1 MTRRPDTRSRRLS
14 GTSGEGSVPPVAI
27 VLLVL
32 IAVLI
37 GATLY
42 LYLELRTTKTQ
53 MAEQFQVYDEQLAGL
68 EGSVNRTS
76 REVGTQV
83 AQVKGMVA
91 TAEKDIANAAVQV
104 EQRVL
109 GRTANLE
116 KDLAAT
122 KEQQEAALQAVGGQL
137 NQLNEVAS
145 TNNTRVGA
153 LSGEVDTVRSDLTAA
168 QEEIR
173 QTIADLKSVQGD
185 LGVQSGLVAT
195 NGTEL
200 MALKRLGQRNY
211 YEFDI
216 QRSKDSQRVGRI
228 QIRLRSTNDKRG
240 RFTLDVIADD
250 KEIEKKN
257 KTLLE
262 PIQFYVIG
270 SKVPYEIVVNQL
282 EKNRIVGYLATPL
295 EDGARPTAG
304 TDD

>member
-1 MTRRPDTRSRRLS
+1 MTRRPNTRARRLT
-14 GTSGEGSVPPVAI
+14 GASGEGSVPPVAI

-42 LYLELRTTKTQ
+42 LYLELRSTKTQ
-53 MAEQFQVYDEQLAGL
+53 MADQFQVYDEQLAGL

-76 REVGTQV
+76 REVGSQV

-91 TAEKDIANAAVQV
+91 TAEKDIANAAVKV

-116 KDLAAT
+116 KELAAT
-122 KEQQEAALQAVGGQL
+122 KEEQAAALENVGGQL
-137 NQLNEVAS
+137 NQLNEA
-145 TNNTRVGA
+145 TTTANTRVGA
-153 LSGEVDTVRSDLTAA
+153 LTGEVDVVRSDLTAA

-173 QTIADLKSVQGD
+173 QTISDLKSVQGD

-216 QRSKDSQRVGRI
+216 QRSRESQRVGRI

-250 KEIEKKN
+250 KEIQKKN

-270 SKVPYEIVVNQL
+270 SKVPYEIVVNEL
-282 EKNRIVGYLATPL
+282 SKNRIVGYLATPL
-295 EDGARPTAG
+295 DDGARAASG
-304 TDD
+304 SDD

>member
-1 MTRRPDTRSRRLS
+1 MIRRTQAQPRRLN

-42 LYLELRTTKTQ
+42 LYLELRSAKTQ
-53 MAEQFQVYDEQLAGL
+53 MAEQFQVYDEQLASL

-76 REVGTQV
+76 REVGSQV
-83 AQVKGMVA
+83 AQVKGMVE
-91 TAEKDIANAAVQV
+91 TAEQEIADAAVQV
-104 EQRVL
+104 ERRVL
-109 GRTANLE
+109 GRTVNLE
-116 KDLAAT
+116 KELAETQA
-122 KEQQEAALQAVGGQL
+122 QQEQALQQVGGQL
-137 NQLNEVAS
+137 SEVSEVAS
-145 TNNTRVGA
+145 TANTRVGA
-153 LSGEVDTVRSDLTAA
+153 LTGEVDTVRSDLTAA
-168 QEEIR
+168 QEELR
-173 QTIADLKSVQGD
+173 QTIADLKSVKGD

-195 NGTEL
+195 NGAEL

-216 QRSKDSQRVGRI
+216 QKSRQSQRVGRI
-228 QIRLRSTNDKRG
+228 QIRLRDTNERRG
-240 RFTLDVIADD
+240 RFTIDVVADD
-250 KEIEKKN
+250 KEIQKKN

-295 EDGARPTAG
+295 DDGGRAAG
-304 TDD
+304 ASD

>member
-1 MTRRPDTRSRRLS
+1 MTRRSPVRSRRLG

-32 IAVLI
+32 IAVLV

-42 LYLELRTTKTQ
+42 LYLELRSAKTE
-53 MAEQFQVYDEQLAGL
+53 MVEQFQIYDEKLASL

-76 REVGTQV
+76 REVGSQV

-91 TAEKDIANAAVQV
+91 TAEKEIANAAIQV

-116 KDLAAT
+116 KELAAS
-122 KEQQEAALQAVGGQL
+122 KEQQEAALLAVDGQI
-137 NQLNEVAS
+137 NQLNVAATTAS
-145 TNNTRVGA
+145 TRVGA
-153 LSGEVDTVRSDLTAA
+153 LSGEVETVRSDLTAA

-173 QTIADLKSVQGD
+173 QTIADLKSVRGD

-195 NGTEL
+195 NGSEL
-200 MALKRLGQRNY
+200 LALKQLGQRNY

-216 QRSKDSQRVGRI
+216 QKSRQSQRVGRI

-240 RFTLDVIADD
+240 RFTIDVTADD
-250 KEIEKKN
+250 KEIQKKN

-295 EDGARPTAG
+295 DDGSRAPAAAE
-304 TDD
+304 

>member
-1 MTRRPDTRSRRLS
+1 MIRRPHTGPRRHN

-42 LYLELRTTKTQ
+42 LYLELRSAKTQ
-53 MAEQFQVYDEQLAGL
+53 MANQFQVYDEQLAAL

-91 TAEKDIANAAVQV
+91 TAEKEIADAAVQV
-104 EQRVL
+104 ERKVL
-109 GRTANLE
+109 GRTATLE
-116 KDLAAT
+116 KEL
-122 KEQQEAALQAVGGQL
+122 QQTQQQNQQALQAVGGQIT
-137 NQLNEVAS
+137 QVSEVAS
-145 TNNTRVGA
+145 SASTKLGA
-153 LSGEVDTVRSDLTAA
+153 LSGEVDTVRTDLTAA
-168 QEEIR
+168 QEELR
-173 QTIADLKSVQGD
+173 QTIADLKSVKGD

-200 MALKRLGQRNY
+200 AALKRLGQRNY

-216 QRSKDSQRVGRI
+216 QKSRTSQKVGRI
-228 QIRLRSTNDKRG
+228 QIRLRDANEKRN
-240 RFTLDVIADD
+240 RFTIDVVADD
-250 KEIEKKN
+250 KEIQKKN

-282 EKNRIVGYLATPL
+282 VKNRIVGYLATPL
-295 EDGARPTAG
+295 DDGSRTPGATE
-304 TDD
+304 

>member
-1 MTRRPDTRSRRLS
+1 MIRRPHTSPRRLD
-14 GTSGEGSVPPVAI
+14 GTSGEASVPPVAI

-42 LYLELRTTKTQ
+42 LYLELRAAKTQ
-53 MAEQFQVYDEQLAGL
+53 MANQFQVYDEQFAAL

-91 TAEKDIANAAVQV
+91 TAEKEIANAAVQV
-104 EQRVL
+104 EKKVL
-109 GRTANLE
+109 GRTATLE
-116 KDLAAT
+116 KEL
-122 KEQQEAALQAVGGQL
+122 EQTQQRHQQALQAVGGQITEVS
-137 NQLNEVAS
+137 EVAS
-145 TNNTRVGA
+145 AASTRVGT
-153 LSGEVDTVRSDLTAA
+153 LTGEVDTVRTDLTAA
-168 QEEIR
+168 QEELR
-173 QTIADLKSVQGD
+173 QTIADLKSVKGD

-200 MALKRLGQRNY
+200 AALKRLGQRNY

-216 QRSKDSQRVGRI
+216 QKSRTSQKVGRI
-228 QIRLRSTNDKRG
+228 QIRLRDANDKRN
-240 RFTLDVIADD
+240 RFTIDVVADD
-250 KEIEKKN
+250 KEIQKKN

-270 SKVPYEIVVNQL
+270 SKIPYEIVVNQL

-295 EDGARPTAG
+295 DDGSRAPGAAE
-304 TDD
+304 